1 MLSNGLQGRIQ
12 VEIEFQSVDGRKL
25 VVKRAVERFQLTDC
39 EKMVWV
45 VEVVTKRA
53 LLEMVLL
60 LTDNYRIWTETL
72 QLQRC
77 PTTQFK

>member
-1 MLSNGLQGRIQ
+1 MLSNGLQVRIQ
-12 VEIEFQSVDGRKL
+12 VEIEIQSVDGRKL
-25 VVKRAVERFQLTDC
+25 AVEWAVERFQIRDC

-60 LTDNYRIWTETL
+60 LTDNYRIWTET
-72 QLQRC
+72 
-77 PTTQFK
+77 